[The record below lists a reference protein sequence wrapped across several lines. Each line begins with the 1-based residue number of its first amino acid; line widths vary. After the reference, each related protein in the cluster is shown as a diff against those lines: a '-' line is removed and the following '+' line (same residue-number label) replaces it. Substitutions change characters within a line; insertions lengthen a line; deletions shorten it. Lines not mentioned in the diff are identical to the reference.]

1 MLWKKQQQ
9 KSNKR
14 CSEFRGVFFS
24 PFSLLCT
31 FASLKSACYYAMCP
45 LSPLWNNFI
54 TSGKHSEYML
64 RKMIL
69 RRPWAS
75 DWTSASPTE
84 ARGLFGKGLFL
95 VISAYCYRK
104 EEPKMGI
111 GYGALESLSQC
122 IQALAGTVELRG
134 CCAETWNA
142 ESRICQKLTSEAGAG
157 FTWATTVCGE
167 YDEEKNVVA
176 KASCWDQKLATQSH
190 MIQTSL
196 NIIRHTCDTL
206 FIIHNTL
213 KNHLSLWTAAYHSWP
228 LAFFCFYA
236 GYQVYWIHTQV
247 VRSEYQEIYDSTIPH
262 LYICW

>member
-45 LSPLWNNFI
+45 FSPLWNNFI

-176 KASCWDQKLATQSH
+176 KASCWYQKLATQSH
-190 MIQTSL
+190 MIQTSHYQAYVWHIIYYSQYFEKPVTL
-196 NIIRHTCDTL
+196 NSSIPLLTIGIFL
-206 FIIHNTL
+206 FLCWVSGLLNTYT
-213 KNHLSLWTAAYHSWP
+213 S
-228 LAFFCFYA
+228 C
-236 GYQVYWIHTQV
+236 QVRI
-247 VRSEYQEIYDSTIPH
+247 SEDI
-262 LYICW
+262 W